1 MNDFCYAGCVGALFE
16 DVPPLQVAHIR
27 PYVIA
32 ILLHRGA
39 VRSGEVEACLIP
51 HCLTDDIREGAWDEL
66 INDYR
71 ESSKLK
77 ELIDEVLG
85 EMTIEGILRYNE
97 ELDIWVLT
105 PTATRKAISWVAET
119 NGMMPH
125 HLLAELAKGNSNEST

>member
-1 MNDFCYAGCVGALFE
+1 MDDFCYSGCIGTLFQ
-16 DVPPLQVAHIR
+16 DVPSLQVAHIR

-39 VRSGEVEACLIP
+39 VRSEEVMACLIP
-51 HCLTDDIREGAWDEL
+51 HCSTDDIREGAWDEL

-71 ESSKLK
+71 ESSKAK

-85 EMTIEGILRYNE
+85 EMTIEGLIRYNK

-105 PTATRKAISWVAET
+105 PFATRKAISWVAET
-119 NGMMPH
+119 NGMMPY
-125 HLLAELAKGNSNEST
+125 HLLVELSKGDSSEKT